1 MNRYRI
7 YLGLNNPKTNIE
19 YDKQDVINHIK
30 TLFDYA
36 TIYQGKGLYK
46 GTIETTLIIEIIS
59 NDFTNKEISNV
70 CNYLKNRYEQECVM
84 FTEDIINMG
93 VI

>member
-1 MNRYRI
+1 MNRYKI

-19 YDKQDVINHIK
+19 YNPDAVINDIK
-30 TLFDYA
+30 FLFDYA

-46 GTIETTLIIEIIS
+46 NSLETTLMIEIIS
-59 NDFTNKEISNV
+59 DDFTDDEIKNV
-70 CNYLKNRYEQECVM
+70 CNYLKNRYEQDCVM
-84 FTEDIINMG
+84 FARDMINME

>member
-7 YLGLNNPKTNIE
+7 YLGLNNPKTNTE
-19 YDKQDVINHIK
+19 YNPDMVIKDIK
-30 TLFDYA
+30 FLFDYA

-46 GTIETTLIIEIIS
+46 NSLETTLIIEIIS
-59 NDFTNKEISNV
+59 DDFTDDEIKNI

-84 FTEDIINMG
+84 FTQDIINMG

>member
-30 TLFDYA
+30 TLFDYC
-36 TIYQGKGLYK
+36 TIYQGQGIYK
-46 GTIETTLIIEIIS
+46 SQSETTLIIEYITAD
-59 NDFTNKEISNV
+59 NFDAEIKNV
-70 CNYLKNRYEQECVM
+70 CKYLKNRYEQECVM
-84 FTEDIINMG
+84 FTQDIINME
-93 VI
+93 II